1 MTYYFGFST
10 LGAYKTRTN
19 NVPKGVTNS
28 TGIGVVPAR
37 QSARFKLQD
46 EELVIRNLVN
56 AFNIPQ
62 GAKPGNPEYGTTI
75 YSMVFEPNTLDV
87 QSQIEYEVRRVITQ
101 DPRIILNT
109 VNIYPQDLGVLVEV
123 ELAISPIN
131 QATTLSILFD
141 QGTNTARLA

>member
-10 LGAYKTRTN
+10 LGAYKTRSN

-46 EELVIRNLVN
+46 EELVIRDLVN

-62 GAKPGNPEYGTTI
+62 GTKPGKPEYGTTI
-75 YSMVFEPNTLDV
+75 YSMVFEPNTIDV
-87 QSQIEYEVRRVITQ
+87 QGQIEYEVRRVITQ

-131 QATTLSILFD
+131 QARTLSIMFD
-141 QGTNTARLA
+141 QGSNSATLA

>member
-1 MTYYFGFST
+1 MTYYYGFST
-10 LGAYKTRTN
+10 LGAYKTRPT

-28 TGIGVVPAR
+28 TGIGVLPAT
-37 QSARFKLQD
+37 QSSRFKLQD
-46 EELVIRNLVN
+46 DELVIRNLVN

-62 GAKPGNPEYGTTI
+62 GSKPGNPEYGTTI

-87 QSQIEYEVRRVITQ
+87 QAQIEYEIRRVVTQ

-109 VNIYPQDLGVLVEV
+109 VHIYPQDLGVLVEV
-123 ELAISPIN
+123 ELAISPDN
-131 QATTLSILFD
+131 QARTLSLMFD

>member
-1 MTYYFGFST
+1 MATYFGFST
-10 LGAYKTRTN
+10 LGAYQTRPT

-28 TGIGVVPAR
+28 TGIGVLPAT

-46 EELVIRNLVN
+46 RDLIIRDLVN

-75 YSMVFEPNTLDV
+75 YSMVFEPNTVDV

-101 DPRIILNT
+101 DPRILVNT
-109 VNIYPQDLGVLVEV
+109 VNIFPQDLGVLVEV
-123 ELAISPIN
+123 ELAIRPEN
-131 QATTLSILFD
+131 QAQLLSLLFD
-141 QGTNTARLA
+141 QGTNTATIA

>member
-1 MTYYFGFST
+1 MSLKGLQTVLVSGYY
-10 LGAYKTRTN
+10 LLA
-19 NVPKGVTNS
+19 
-28 TGIGVVPAR
+28 

-46 EELVIRNLVN
+46 DELVIRNIVN

-75 YSMVFEPNTLDV
+75 YSMVFEPNTIDV

-109 VNIYPQDLGVLVEV
+109 VHIYPQDLGVLVEV
-123 ELAISPIN
+123 EIAISPEN
-131 QATTLSILFD
+131 QARTLSLMFD
-141 QGTNTARLA
+141 QGTNTARVA